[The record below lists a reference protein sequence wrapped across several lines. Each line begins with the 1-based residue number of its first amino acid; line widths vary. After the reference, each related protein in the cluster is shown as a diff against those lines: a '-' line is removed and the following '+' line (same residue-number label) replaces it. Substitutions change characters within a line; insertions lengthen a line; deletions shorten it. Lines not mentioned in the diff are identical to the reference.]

1 LSLLHAGPRGEILA
15 LLPRLVSEAN
25 MARSLSMGLKPYDVG
40 EEPPHRSWG
49 KVPSR
54 SASPPTGIL
63 FPPRVVHISAAA
75 EGLADAT
82 FLQTLPRGRPCKSG
96 CLQHWFGRDLRCPQ
110 ELSSKLAA
118 ADKALTDAHGRLSSM
133 LRANDFGNYAKLRAS
148 IDKQIEWMQTSSP
161 VARAMLGRLQ
171 PKKVKSK
178 QVAESLAGAS
188 AGTS

>member
-1 LSLLHAGPRGEILA
+1 
-15 LLPRLVSEAN
+15 
-25 MARSLSMGLKPYDVG
+25 MQ
-40 EEPPHRSWG
+40 
-49 KVPSR
+49 PSCSR
-54 SASPPTGIL
+54 
-63 FPPRVVHISAAA
+63 
-75 EGLADAT
+75 
-82 FLQTLPRGRPCKSG
+82 LPRGRPCKRG

-133 LRANDFGNYAKLRAS
+133 LRANDFGNYAKWRAS